1 VRSLQTICSLS
12 CIATALAVSV
22 AAQVPSDAA
31 ARRADDAA
39 HVGLATITEQD
50 FRTKLEAL
58 AHDST
63 LGRETPSPELEKA
76 AEWVAAQ
83 FERAGL
89 EPGGVAG
96 TYYQPFTLRQSQL
109 DTLTTVVASCAGT
122 PVTWQYGT
130 EFIYIIGGDPAPIT
144 DAPVVLLRGIPA
156 TTDGLFADMMLE
168 GAVLVHTVPPD
179 KVAGR
184 FMNPIHEAAS
194 AAGAA
199 AHVIITDMP
208 DALWDRFRHRAF
220 TERWELIGGTGQAEE
235 PARMAVYG
243 LQLAAGSALLEAAGD
258 DPSTALDSTVSGV
271 RLLERFTF
279 TLNPHYTVQDEPT
292 VANTVGILRG
302 HDPNLRHEA
311 VVFTSHM
318 DHVGTTSG
326 RCRTSRETPAD
337 TICNGADDNASG
349 TVGIIEIAEAFA
361 ALPERPARTLIFAAM
376 AAEERGLFG
385 SYQYVK
391 NPLVP
396 IANTAAVVNLDMI
409 ARNPPDTVGFVGKD
423 YSSLGAVVDRTLA
436 DYPELNLT
444 PAAHEGIYWG
454 SDHYPFARRGVPAL
468 FFFSGLHR
476 DLHVATDNVDRADT
490 DQATR
495 IVKLAF
501 LAGFDVANAASR
513 PVWDKDART
522 RVMGAHE

>member
-1 VRSLQTICSLS
+1 MRSFRTLCSLS
-12 CIATALAVSV
+12 CIATALAAAA
-22 AAQVPSDAA
+22 AAQAP
-31 ARRADDAA
+31 DDAA
-39 HVGLATITEQD
+39 PQPGTAPEHIGLATITEQD

-63 LGRETPSPELEKA
+63 KGRETPSPELEKA

-83 FERAGL
+83 FEHAGL

-96 TYYQPFTLRQSQL
+96 TYYQPFTLRQSRL

-122 PVTWQYGT
+122 PVEWQFGS

-144 DAPVVLLRGIPA
+144 SAPIVLLRGMPS
-156 TTDGLFADMMLE
+156 TVDHLFADVDLE

-179 KVAGR
+179 KLGGR
-184 FMNPIHEAAS
+184 FLNPIHEAAY
-194 AAGAA
+194 AAGAV

-208 DALWDRFRHRAF
+208 DGLWSRFQGGTYA
-220 TERWELIGGTGQAEE
+220 EQWDLIGGTGQPDE
-235 PARMAVYG
+235 PGRMAIYG
-243 LQLAAGSALLEAAGD
+243 LQLGAGSALLEAAGE
-258 DPSTALDSTVSGV
+258 DPTTALDSTASGV
-271 RLLERFTF
+271 RPLDDF
-279 TLNPHYTVQDEPT
+279 TLTLSPHYTVLDEPT
-292 VANTVGILRG
+292 AANTIGILRG

-318 DHVGTTSG
+318 DHVGLTSG
-326 RCRTSRETPAD
+326 RCRTSREVPED

-349 TVGIIEIAEAFA
+349 TVGVIELAEAFA

-385 SYQYVK
+385 SYYYVK

-396 IANTAAVVNLDMI
+396 IANTAAVINLDMI
-409 ARNPPDTVGFVGKD
+409 ARNPSDTVGLVGKD
-423 YSSLGAVVDRTLA
+423 YSSMGGIIDDLLA
-436 DYPELNLT
+436 RHPELELT
-444 PAAHEGIYWG
+444 TTEHEGIYWG

-468 FFFSGLHR
+468 FFFSGIHR

-501 LAGFDVANAASR
+501 LAGLHVANADRR
-513 PVWDKDART
+513 PAWDEDALR